1 MGKSSGGVNNY
12 ANIQGVVGV
21 SANGRKLSQK
31 EIKRIKKTAESI
43 GTLDDREVVLQLQ
56 KGISRYASVMGV
68 RERVIKV
75 ASMSGAYGVTM
86 LNSNGSE
93 GIYLNKSFFNRKRNV
108 VESEYRRQYDSG
120 FKNRTNRPIQH
131 TITHELA
138 HSTWTSGYTSP
149 KHRAAGKEINS
160 LYRQW
165 RKDTKKTGYGTY
177 ARKNVDEFW
186 AETVTKAVHGK
197 ADKYT
202 RAVKRI
208 AKQYNL

>member
-1 MGKSSGGVNNY
+1 
-12 ANIQGVVGV
+12 
-21 SANGRKLSQK
+21 
-31 EIKRIKKTAESI
+31 
-43 GTLDDREVVLQLQ
+43 
-56 KGISRYASVMGV
+56 
-68 RERVIKV
+68 
-75 ASMSGAYGVTM
+75 VTM